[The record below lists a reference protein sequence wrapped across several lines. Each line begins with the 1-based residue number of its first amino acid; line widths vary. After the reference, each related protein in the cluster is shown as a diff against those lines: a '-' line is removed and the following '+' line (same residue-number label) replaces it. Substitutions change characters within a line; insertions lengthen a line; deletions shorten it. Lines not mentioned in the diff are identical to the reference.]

1 MMQKMIAHIVGT
13 RPNFIKLAALYPKLS
28 MFEQLVV
35 HTGQHYDYELN
46 NVFYK
51 ELKIP
56 KPDYNLE
63 IGSGTHCY
71 QIGEMLKYCEKILM
85 KEDPKLVIVYGDTN
99 STLAGALS
107 SIKLGIPVAHV
118 EAGLR
123 SGLKYMHEEINRV
136 LVDHISWLLFTP
148 TKTAVKNLYNEGI
161 RDGVYLTGDVMLDLF
176 LKFKDRFVKHQNED
190 FILVTIHR
198 AENTDDPVRLKAI
211 LKALVECGEEIVFPM
226 HPRTRKRIEE
236 FKFTWCFKSSNI
248 RIIKPLGYVEFLKL
262 MGNARKVITDSGG
275 VQKEAY
281 FLGKSCITLRKTTE
295 WIETVSTGWNI
306 LTDAIKDKI
315 IWAIKEFNPKGKI
328 NLKIFGDGRASEK
341 IASIINKKIDE

>member
-1 MMQKMIAHIVGT
+1 
-13 RPNFIKLAALYPKLS
+13 
-28 MFEQLVV
+28 
-35 HTGQHYDYELN
+35 
-46 NVFYK
+46 
-51 ELKIP
+51 
-56 KPDYNLE
+56 
-63 IGSGTHCY
+63 
-71 QIGEMLKYCEKILM
+71 
-85 KEDPKLVIVYGDTN
+85 
-99 STLAGALS
+99 
-107 SIKLGIPVAHV
+107 
-118 EAGLR
+118 
-123 SGLKYMHEEINRV
+123 MHEEINRV

-176 LKFKDRFVKHQNED
+176 LKFKDRFIKHQNED